1 MAESSGKRSPSG
13 VSISQ
18 CVAGGASLESTITE
32 KNRIDPWIVTQH
44 YYHGYLPRQDVSSIL
59 SQHGDFLVR
68 STETFYTTKTK
79 EERRRISPI
88 ICVISDPENA
98 YTKATETERL
108 EMVA

>member
-59 SQHGDFLVR
+59 TQHGDFLVR
-68 STETFYTTKTK
+68 STEVNISVIPFMLSNVRKHDSVIILRML
-79 EERRRISPI
+79 EEANEEG
-88 ICVISDPENA
+88 CA
-98 YTKATETERL
+98 YE
-108 EMVA
+108 